1 MKKSIESA
9 VVTLNLSDSI
19 KKAVKQDFDPKK
31 YHKLL
36 FDKQFFA
43 ATKTRRNF
51 CKGVYYDATNSLCV
65 ALTDCQM
72 VVRSYDNSNPK
83 FLMFNNKLVN
93 PDCKSEKYDK
103 KIGGYFMRRGN
114 YPDYLNADIIYKN
127 YACQF
132 TLPHTALK
140 ELSLRVKKAIKKS
153 SETGN
158 AICFTVNG
166 KWFAFCAEYLLAG
179 LEILNASSNPE
190 SDVNIFF
197 PSEANNPN
205 ISIQCGNMLYVL
217 MGQVFDDD
225 DLESGIYLGP
235 FESVIEKIVPKSV

>member
-1 MKKSIESA
+1 MKNKFEPA
-9 VVTLNLSDSI
+9 AFTPNLSDNII
-19 KKAVKQDFDPKK
+19 KAEKQDFDPKK

-51 CKGVYYDATNSLCV
+51 CKGVYYDTANSLCV

-72 VVRSYDNSNPK
+72 VIRSYDSSNPK

-93 PDCKSEKYDK
+93 PDCNSEKYNK
-103 KIGGYFMRRGN
+103 EIGGYYMRKSN
-114 YPDYLNADIIYKN
+114 YPDYLNEDIIYKN

-153 SETGN
+153 SEAEN

-166 KWFAFCAEYLLAG
+166 KWFDFSAEYLLAG
-179 LEILNASSNPE
+179 LEILKSSSNTE
-190 SDVNIFF
+190 SDVKVFF
-197 PSEANNPN
+197 PTEANNPN
-205 ISIQCGNMLYVL
+205 ITILCGNMMYVL
-217 MGQVFDDD
+217 MGLVFDED
-225 DLESGIYLGP
+225 DLEWAIYLGV
-235 FESVIEKIVPKSV
+235 FESIVEELQQ

>member
-1 MKKSIESA
+1 MKKSNEPA
-9 VVTLNLSDSI
+9 VVTPNLSDSI
-19 KKAVKQDFDPKK
+19 KNAEKQDFDPRK

-51 CKGVYYDATNSLCV
+51 CKGVYYDTANSLCV

-72 VVRSYDNSNPK
+72 VVRSYDSSNPK
-83 FLMFNNKLVN
+83 FLMLKDKLVN

-103 KIGGYFMRRGN
+103 KIGGYYMRSSK

-140 ELSLRVKKAIKKS
+140 ELSSLVKKAIKKS
-153 SETGN
+153 SEEETD
-158 AICFTVNG
+158 ICFTVNG
-166 KWFAFCAEYLLAG
+166 KWFAFSAEYLLVG
-179 LEILNASSNPE
+179 LEILTASSNSE
-190 SDVNIFF
+190 SDVNVFF
-197 PSEANNPN
+197 PSEADNPN
-205 ISIQCGNMLYVL
+205 ITIQCGNMLYIL
-217 MGQVFDDD
+217 MGLVFDDD
-225 DLESGIYLGP
+225 DLEEDIYLGA
-235 FESVIEKIVPKSV
+235 FETIVEKLLP

>member
-1 MKKSIESA
+1 MKNKFEPA
-9 VVTLNLSDSI
+9 VVTPNLRDSI
-19 KKAVKQDFDPKK
+19 TKAEKQDFDPKK

-51 CKGVYYDATNSLCV
+51 CKGVYYDTANSLCV

-72 VVRSYDNSNPK
+72 VIRSYDSSNPK

-93 PDCKSEKYDK
+93 PDCNSEKYNK
-103 KIGGYFMRRGN
+103 EIGGYYMRKSN
-114 YPDYLNADIIYKN
+114 YPDYLNEDIIYKN

-153 SETGN
+153 SEAEN

-166 KWFAFCAEYLLAG
+166 KWFDFSAEYLLAG
-179 LEILNASSNPE
+179 LEILKSSSNTE
-190 SDVNIFF
+190 SDVKVFF
-197 PSEANNPN
+197 PTEANNPN
-205 ISIQCGNMLYVL
+205 ITILCGNMMYVL
-217 MGQVFDDD
+217 MGLVFDED
-225 DLESGIYLGP
+225 DLEWAIYLGV
-235 FESVIEKIVPKSV
+235 FESIVEELQQ